1 MNRTARGKDL
11 FPGEIPAWARRP
23 ESLCAFGCGL
33 CWLRRGSWVWLLR
46 LGEAC
51 CTRDADA
58 DCWVAP
64 SRPVRIADS
73 RVAVLSAGDLAA
85 GSEVERDRLCRAP
98 AALGFCHRLSG

>member
-1 MNRTARGKDL
+1 MRFR
-11 FPGEIPAWARRP
+11 PGPAGRNPSA
-23 ESLCAFGCGL
+23 LLAAGCAGCDADHG
-33 CWLRRGSWVWLLR
+33 VWLLR